1 MSSHLLKSGTLAL
14 GLLLGA
20 AATSRAQSGE
30 LLAHEF
36 IRKDVFDA
44 MTKSMRDS
52 RDYTKLMG
60 SFKNVA
66 GNGYFVPQWLPG
78 TLLMAAG
85 SPGVPSPAIRY
96 NLAGQVL
103 EIQTDTDD
111 IKAFSPRDISG
122 FSIKTDAIT
131 THQFEVRTYQNSYEN
146 AGRAFFEVLNPGG
159 ALQFFL
165 LHQLGVKPGN
175 PALTSTGETRADNYV
190 KETHF
195 YVLRPG
201 ESKLTEFLITPKKVV
216 KLFGSHAVEVQQ
228 FAAAKHLDYSVADDI
243 VTMTDYYNKL
253 VTAPK

>member
-66 GNGYFVPQWLPG
+66 GNGYLVPQWLPG
-78 TLLMAAG
+78 TLVMASGGPA
-85 SPGVPSPAIRY
+85 VPSPAIRY

-103 EIQTDTDD
+103 EIQTDSDNL
-111 IKAFSPRDISG
+111 KAFSPRDISG
-122 FSIKTDAIT
+122 FSIKFNAT
-131 THQFEVRTYQNSYEN
+131 TVHQFEVRTFQNSYVN

-159 ALQFFL
+159 TLQFFL
-165 LHQLGVKPGN
+165 LHQIGVQPGN
-175 PALTSTGETRADNYV
+175 PTLTSTGETRADNYV

-201 ESKLTEFLITPKKVV
+201 ESKLSEFLIAPKKVV
-216 KLFGSHAVEVQQ
+216 KLFGDHAVEVQQ
-228 FAAAKHLDYSVADDI
+228 FAAAKHLDYSVADD
-243 VTMTDYYNKL
+243 VVAMADYYNKL
-253 VTAPK
+253 VAGTK